1 MTHTRNRKQRRL
13 GEAIFGAIA
22 ALLTIAV
29 IAAGSPASAGDVDS
43 GGDPVSAAGRPH
55 CDRVGPGS
63 PALADSDGC
72 VRIRGYIAAGDY
84 SASDRLLGGRAA
96 HFDPFGAHGIV
107 ANVRASGEASG
118 KAPTADRFFTPE
130 GQSDLAR

>member
-13 GEAIFGAIA
+13 GEAIFGASA
-22 ALLTIAV
+22 VLLTIAV
-29 IAAGSPASAGDVDS
+29 IAAGSPASAGDVDR

-55 CDRVGPGS
+55 CYGGAGS
-63 PALADSDGC
+63 PALTDSDGC

-118 KAPTADRFFTPE
+118 KAPTADSFFTPE